1 MTRQRVWMGW
11 GLMGG
16 LLMGCPAET
25 GQGNSA
31 DSGGMADSGTGQGQ
45 ATLGPPG
52 GTVTSGV
59 DDNGNGS
66 GNDDSNETMADDTA
80 GGFVMPPDGGVV
92 GQCDP
97 FLQDCPKGEKCTSY
111 VTEPGG
117 RTVDAT
123 HCAPII
129 GDDLWGEPC
138 ERFEDNDTCAAG
150 FFCMT
155 DVSGHTGIGSCL
167 EYCSPGTPCEF
178 GGECFAFND
187 GALPVCEITCDP
199 ILQDCPMGQG
209 CYAAFD
215 NFVCALPGAPDGQG
229 ADGDPCFTI
238 QSCNPG
244 LICRGGTAGCAMDG
258 ACCTPVCELS
268 GPPEQC
274 EDPSESC
281 IQALDDPPPGL
292 MDVGYCGVPE

>member
-1 MTRQRVWMGW
+1 MQRQAMWMTWVLAV
-11 GLMGG
+11 GLVS
-16 LLMGCPAET
+16 GCSTDGTEVA
-25 GQGNSA
+25 G
-31 DSGGMADSGTGQGQ
+31 DSGGMGSTGG
-45 ATLGPPG
+45 TLGPPPTTTNPG
-52 GTVTSGV
+52 QTVTSG
-59 DDNGNGS
+59 NGTGMGTQ
-66 GNDDSNETMADDTA
+66 GNDTANDETA
-80 GGFVMPPDGGVV
+80 GGFLMPPDGGVT

-97 FLQDCPKGEKCTSY
+97 FEQDCPKGEKCTSY
-111 VTEPGG
+111 VVEPGG
-117 RTVDAT
+117 ATVDAT
-123 HCAPII
+123 HCVEVI

-155 DVSGHTGIGSCL
+155 DVSGNTGIGSCL

-199 ILQDCPMGQG
+199 ILQDCPQGQG

-215 NFVCALPGAPDGQG
+215 NFVCAMPGAPNGQG

-244 LICRGGTAGCAMDG
+244 LICRGGTAGCLMDT
-258 ACCTPVCELS
+258 CCTPICELS
-268 GPPEQC
+268 GPPDQC
-274 EDPSESC
+274 VDASESC
-281 IQALDDPPPGL
+281 VVALDDPPPGL
-292 MDVGYCGVPE
+292 TDVGYCGIPE